1 MKLWEAHEH
10 FENENN
16 INNLKILL
24 ANETTKILHGKE
36 AAIKAEKTAKTTF
49 ETGGVGIDLPEFNLK
64 KEIFNEGVKILDLL
78 YENKIFLSK
87 SDARRAIKSNGL
99 RINNIVL
106 KDENKL
112 VQPNDFKD
120 KILKISFGKK
130 KHFIIKII

>member
-1 MKLWEAHEH
+1 M
-10 FENENN
+10 
-16 INNLKILL
+16 
-24 ANETTKILHGKE
+24 
-36 AAIKAEKTAKTTF
+36 
-49 ETGGVGIDLPEFNLK
+49 PEFNLK

>member
-1 MKLWEAHEH
+1 M
-10 FENENN
+10 
-16 INNLKILL
+16 
-24 ANETTKILHGKE
+24 
-36 AAIKAEKTAKTTF
+36 
-49 ETGGVGIDLPEFNLK
+49 PEFNLK

-120 KILKISFGKK
+120 KILKFLLEKEA
-130 KHFIIKII
+130 FYN